1 MAKSVKT
8 TGVALVGCGVVGSGV
23 ASILSRDGAL
33 LQSRS
38 GLKVQLRHVID
49 VKFDNARRLGLPERL
64 FSSDLDAALKDPD
77 TQIVVELVGGTT
89 FARQVIRRA
98 LQAGKDVVTANKAL
112 LAHYGSELMA
122 LAHKRGRSIAFE
134 ASCGGGIPII
144 RALYDG
150 LIANRIDAIYGIVN
164 GTCNYILTSMT
175 QCGQSYADALAAAQR
190 DGLAEAD
197 PTLDVAGI
205 DSAHK
210 LAILAS
216 LAFGRRVH
224 FDEIPTAGID
234 SLELCDIANGQE
246 LGYVVKLLAIAQR
259 HDSSTG
265 ILPVSSMGVPPMIGG
280 TGVPPVSSSV
290 EFARTQRRKT
300 HGRDGHATSGIS
312 LRVRPVFI
320 SKEHPLAWVSGPFN
334 AISVYGHLTG
344 HTMYYGRGAGSM
356 PTASAVVA
364 DIVSVASGT
373 FGSQFEQL
381 RVWPDR
387 CPKATQLPLE
397 DVRSRF
403 YLRVMALDQPGIL
416 AKVASALG
424 RRGISISSLLQRE
437 PDQHRNGT
445 KGVPVVITTY
455 KARDGDLTAALAE
468 VNDLKEVVAP
478 TVCIAIVD
486 EHPEQI

>member
-8 TGVALVGCGVVGSGV
+8 TGVALVGCGVVGGGV
-23 ASILSRDGAL
+23 ASILSRDAAL
-33 LQSRS
+33 VQSRS

-49 VKFDNARRLGLPERL
+49 VNFDNARRMGLPAKL
-64 FSSDLDAALKDPD
+64 FSSDLDAALKDPR
-77 TQIVVELVGGTT
+77 TGIVVELVGGTT
-89 FARQVIRRA
+89 FAREVIRRS
-98 LQAGKDVVTANKAL
+98 LRAGKDVVTANKAL
-112 LAHYGSELMA
+112 LAHHGSELMA
-122 LAHKRGRSIAFE
+122 LAHKRGRCLAFE

-216 LAFGRRVH
+216 LAFGRRIQ

-259 HDSSTG
+259 QE
-265 ILPVSSMGVPPMIGG
+265 GG
-280 TGVPPVSSSV
+280 L
-290 EFARTQRRKT
+290 
-300 HGRDGHATSGIS
+300 S

-334 AISVYGHLTG
+334 AISVYGHATG
-344 HTMYYGRGAGSM
+344 HTMYYGRGAGAM

-373 FGSQFEQL
+373 FAGQFEQL
-381 RVWPDR
+381 RIWPDR

-403 YLRVMALDQPGIL
+403 YLRVMALDRPGIL
-416 AKVASALG
+416 AMVASALG

-437 PDQHRNGT
+437 PSGHANGT

-455 KARDGDLTAALAE
+455 KARDGDLTDALAE
-468 VNDLKEVVAP
+468 VNSLKEVVAP

-486 EHPEQI
+486 EHPEEI